1 MQRWLHAVA
10 LQGQALRVFDKKIF
24 LLGCATKEYFFTKK
38 PCIALCF
45 AVLIAFLFS
54 FSVFCFSCGK
64 CFSQSVCASA
74 QSKHC
79 QTFIYK
85 SMETAKIK
93 IQVFNPTQESQPAVY
108 VLSRGLNSGKVQ
120 NQPSANSYAIYAP
133 SELLP
138 LVKAAAN
145 ILFQSHRLRPYLHG
159 SVIEFVKIDVY
170 RHLFFELWRSLSP
183 DVIEKTAKQ
192 MQALEQYSANLETQ
206 LKKVVQLYRAIALS
220 AFA

>member
-1 MQRWLHAVA
+1 MAARRSTARSGPSGFWQKNLPFS
-10 LQGQALRVFDKKIF
+10 LRY
-24 LLGCATKEYFFTKK
+24 KEYYFPKK

-64 CFSQSVCASA
+64 CFSQNVCASA

-85 SMETAKIK
+85 SMETAKIR
-93 IQVFNPTQESQPAVY
+93 IQVFSPAQQNLPAVY
-108 VLSRGLNSGKVQ
+108 VLSRGQNTGKVQ
-120 NQPSANSYAIYAP
+120 YQPSANSYAIYAP
-133 SELLP
+133 SHLLP
-138 LVKAAAN
+138 LVKAAAD

-183 DVIEKTAKQ
+183 EVIAQVSKQ
-192 MQALEQYSANLETQ
+192 LQALEQYSANLQTQ
-206 LKKVVQLYRAIALS
+206 LKKVVQLHRTIALS
-220 AFA
+220 AFT